1 MMRSG
6 IAYDPVVHVPQP
18 GLPPRVARGRAN
30 KGGRRSSQGHPKL
43 TGVPHKSG
51 NRMKQAA
58 VIVIASIATVFVWGQ
73 EPETFMGLVVA
84 PEERC
89 SPYDRDDYSYPASI
103 EADIIEGLGSVYGP
117 YTGTCF
123 ADATET
129 DIEHIVAVSEAHD
142 SGLCAVDAEA
152 RKAFAR
158 DLLNLTLASPTLN
171 RHQKSDN
178 DLAEWTPTLNQCWYA
193 RRTIDVRLKYGL
205 TIDSL
210 EAMAVESVL
219 SGCASTE
226 MVFAECATPVDE
238 ISELEARLGEQ
249 AEITVGVA
257 EAWRVQIAINDIML
271 RELLAYCQS
280 RIVPICSHLEQVVE
294 ANAARVEKADELVAR
309 ARRAVEGD
317 DAVPTIP

>member
-1 MMRSG
+1 MGMFDERGSNMKRAVF
-6 IAYDPVVHVPQP
+6 IITAS
-18 GLPPRVARGRAN
+18 VA
-30 KGGRRSSQGHPKL
+30 
-43 TGVPHKSG
+43 
-51 NRMKQAA
+51 AA
-58 VIVIASIATVFVWGQ
+58 FAHGQ
-73 EPETFMGLVVA
+73 EEPEIFMGLVVA
-84 PEERC
+84 SESRC

-158 DLLNLTLASPTLN
+158 DLLNLTLASPTVN

-193 RRTIDVRLKYGL
+193 QRTIDVRLKYGL

-210 EAMAVESVL
+210 EAMAVESIL
-219 SGCASTE
+219 TGCESTD
-226 MVFAECATPVDE
+226 MVFAECAVPVDE
-238 ISELEARLGEQ
+238 VAELDARLGEQ
-249 AEITVGVA
+249 AEITVGLA
-257 EAWRVQIAINDIML
+257 EAWRAQIAINDIML
-271 RELLAYCQS
+271 RELLVHCTGGGIAVCEH
-280 RIVPICSHLEQVVE
+280 IEQVLE
-294 ANAARVEKADELVAR
+294 ANAARVEAADALVER
-309 ARRAVEGD
+309 ARGAVGD
-317 DAVPTIP
+317 DEEEDDGDDDTVVGSRW

>member
-1 MMRSG
+1 
-6 IAYDPVVHVPQP
+6 
-18 GLPPRVARGRAN
+18 
-30 KGGRRSSQGHPKL
+30 
-43 TGVPHKSG
+43 
-51 NRMKQAA
+51 MKQAA
-58 VIVIASIATVFVWGQ
+58 LIVIASIATVFAWGQ

-84 PEERC
+84 AEERC

-103 EADIIEGLGSVYGP
+103 EADIIEGLGSIYGP

-158 DLLNLTLASPTLN
+158 DLLNLTLASPSVN

-193 RRTIDVRLKYGL
+193 QRTIDVRLKYGL

-210 EAMAVESVL
+210 EAMAVESIL
-219 SGCASTE
+219 SGCESTE
-226 MVFAECATPVDE
+226 MVFAECAVPVDE
-238 ISELEARLGEQ
+238 VAELDARLGEQ
-249 AEITVGVA
+249 AEIVVGLA
-257 EAWRVQIAINDIML
+257 EAWRAQIAINDIML
-271 RELLAYCQS
+271 RELLVQCTGGGVAMCEH
-280 RIVPICSHLEQVVE
+280 IAQVLE
-294 ANAARVEKADELVAR
+294 ANAARVEAADALVER
-309 ARRAVEGD
+309 AREAEGD
-317 DAVPTIP
+317 DGEEEDDGDDDTVVGSRW

>member
-1 MMRSG
+1 
-6 IAYDPVVHVPQP
+6 
-18 GLPPRVARGRAN
+18 
-30 KGGRRSSQGHPKL
+30 
-43 TGVPHKSG
+43 
-51 NRMKQAA
+51 MKQAA
-58 VIVIASIATVFVWGQ
+58 VIVIASIASIATVFVWGQ

-89 SPYDRDDYSYPASI
+89 SPYDRDDYSYPQSI
-103 EADIIEGLGSVYGP
+103 EVDIIEGLGSVYGP

-123 ADATET
+123 SDGGET

-142 SGLCAVDAEA
+142 SGLCSSDAET
-152 RKAFAR
+152 RRAFAR
-158 DLLNLTLASPTLN
+158 DLLNLTLASPTVN
-171 RHQKSDN
+171 RTEKRARDV
-178 DLAEWTPTLNQCWYA
+178 AEWTPSLNQCWYA
-193 RRTIDVRLKYGL
+193 QRTIDVRLKHGL

-294 ANAARVEKADELVAR
+294 ANAALVEKADDLVAR

-317 DAVPTIP
+317 DAVPTIPW